1 MGRGPSLKWTQLTID
16 DFQYLFELNEA
27 FLNVLIEDFDM
38 MRKRI
43 HLPMEIGRGIRGR
56 SEKFNDYSETYKYS
70 VTRSRQIGFAP
81 YLSTIFAFL
90 SEESKIKIWEHLR
103 DGAKKILGCEVM
115 LPPIM
120 KGNYWKRILD
130 YHYEGYNIVNADG
143 TNWESMVSRILDNY
157 IFAVDDGCYQLM
169 SGSARTS
176 IDGCFANL
184 KLAEVMYKGM
194 DIEAIGVLGDDR
206 VTVGSSLSRA
216 RCHIDNVMEIDQIAT
231 KHKIILG
238 MVLVPNSR
246 GEYKGTYPGTIRISI
261 DRGAKAQPFKLGE
274 WIKGVSNDMTDDSF
288 KVYLEMASHGTIH
301 NEPLIEYISSIDDDE
316 FWDRYSEDRYKY
328 FGELNERKDEHNK
341 GRPESGLL
349 YRGRSRDSME
359 RYYIGR
365 YSFGGTTRPSG
376 ESNHYAQKSRIYFRG
391 RDSSKGGGSQGD
403 SK

>member
-1 MGRGPSLKWTQLTID
+1 
-16 DFQYLFELNEA
+16 
-27 FLNVLIEDFDM
+27 
-38 MRKRI
+38 
-43 HLPMEIGRGIRGR
+43 
-56 SEKFNDYSETYKYS
+56 
-70 VTRSRQIGFAP
+70 
-81 YLSTIFAFL
+81 
-90 SEESKIKIWEHLR
+90 
-103 DGAKKILGCEVM
+103 
-115 LPPIM
+115 
-120 KGNYWKRILD
+120 
-130 YHYEGYNIVNADG
+130 
-143 TNWESMVSRILDNY
+143 
-157 IFAVDDGCYQLM
+157 
-169 SGSARTS
+169 
-176 IDGCFANL
+176 
-184 KLAEVMYKGM
+184 MYKGM

-274 WIKGVSNDMTDDSF
+274 WIKGVSNGMTDDSF